1 MSKSWCFL
9 ISLMAGINLL
19 LIGACTPVDSID
31 ASEEDSNGVL
41 EIVEGTINTK
51 IEPERIPMREP
62 SSCPGLDSQLYQL
75 IQTENPISTAS
86 QIGLFVKDEK
96 IQVLFVLESEDTSFL
111 LEYAVDLGTQSG
123 QQVQGYAPFD
133 RLCELANLDAV
144 LAIRPVHRI
153 YQ

>member
-1 MSKSWCFL
+1 MSKSWRFL
-9 ISLMAGINLL
+9 ISLMAGIHLL
-19 LIGACTPVDSID
+19 LLGACASVEHVD
-31 ASEEDSNGVL
+31 ASEQALNSVL
-41 EIVEGTINTK
+41 ETVEDEISTK

-86 QIGLFVKDEK
+86 QIGMFVKDEK

-111 LEYAVDLGTQSG
+111 LEYDVDLGTQSG
-123 QQVQGYAPFD
+123 QQVQGYAPFY

-144 LAIRPVHRI
+144 LAVRPVHRI

>member
-1 MSKSWCFL
+1 
-9 ISLMAGINLL
+9 
-19 LIGACTPVDSID
+19 
-31 ASEEDSNGVL
+31 
-41 EIVEGTINTK
+41 
-51 IEPERIPMREP
+51 MRQP

-86 QIGLFVKDEK
+86 QIGMFVKDEK
-96 IQVLFVLESEDTSFL
+96 VQVLFVLKSEDTSFL